1 LRAIAA
7 DVEQLGSDPVAAIAL
22 NRNFHVSI
30 AELCGNQH
38 LVSIIGRV
46 LDDSERIFHIGIG
59 SFSVEEMLRTHFA
72 MVDALRAGDLDRVL
86 ASIEKEAYGT
96 RERVI
101 ASLMSP
107 DRRAVGIDV

>member
-1 LRAIAA
+1 
-7 DVEQLGSDPVAAIAL
+7 
-22 NRNFHVSI
+22 
-30 AELCGNQH
+30 
-38 LVSIIGRV
+38 
-46 LDDSERIFHIGIG
+46 
-59 SFSVEEMLRTHFA
+59 MLRTHFA